1 MHRIGRTGRFGKN
14 GLALTIWD
22 RDQDKEHLD
31 EIIKYY
37 SMGSMI
43 KDLEG
48 PDHLRDLLKGLEDM

>member
-1 MHRIGRTGRFGKN
+1 M
-14 GLALTIWD
+14 ALTIWD